1 MRERPMYLREA
12 LLSRVSPMFD
22 IHGRLFCCLHFTVP
36 FSLLLRLIIL
46 KFQSLRT
53 ALVRNFEL
61 NFPSGGHF
69 LGCLHDAAQL
79 LWIALG
85 RVDPKTVGFFR
96 KIDKDSGSS
105 VS

>member
-1 MRERPMYLREA
+1 MYLREA

-36 FSLLLRLIIL
+36 FCLLLRFIL

-61 NFPSGGHF
+61 NFPSGGPF
-69 LGCLHDAAQL
+69 SRMFARRCAAFVDRTR
-79 LWIALG
+79 

-96 KIDKDSGSS
+96 QINKDSRGS